1 MTLGRFNSLEELINS
16 IDMGLDIEF
25 YLYGN
30 RYNISPGEDSFFICQ
45 CPDGEATFYNNG
57 TELVNKHVIEKII
70 KDIWKDI
77 EIYSM

>member
-30 RYNISPGEDSFFICQ
+30 RYIFPLGRIAFLFVNALMEKLHFITMVQ
-45 CPDGEATFYNNG
+45 N
-57 TELVNKHVIEKII
+57 
-70 KDIWKDI
+70 
-77 EIYSM
+77 